1 MSEKLVR
8 DLTFL
13 KDQVEEA
20 IQAHKE
26 LLFTN
31 PEPSDDQTED
41 LHQVSFN
48 LIQAAR
54 TLIEP
59 RINYYQLS
67 TTMAQVGADLAKLS
81 STLASVLESKEKDE
95 QVTMNGSYPT
105 TPRQDDEPITPT
117 HEPITPTQDSTT
129 PTHEPITPSQSRT
142 IKFLSVPQVK
152 TKAQPSITA
161 RSKTP
166 IPIQPRL
173 IDRPSFDE
181 LTVIY
186 GGSSCSGDIGTVEVV
201 DNMDAQSITSAKSTT
216 SPNPTINISHDLTPI
231 PTRHPAQPTH
241 HSAQPSQHSISS
253 ESRPKL
259 GKIFIRRKK
268 A

>member
-1 MSEKLVR
+1 MSVKLLR

-26 LLFTN
+26 LLYTN
-31 PEPSDDQTED
+31 PEPSDEQTED

-48 LIQAAR
+48 LVQAAR

-59 RINYYQLS
+59 RVNYYQLS
-67 TTMAQVGADLAKLS
+67 ATMAQVGADLAKLS
-81 STLASVLESKEKDE
+81 STLASILESKENDE
-95 QVTMNGSYPT
+95 QVSMNGSYPT
-105 TPRQDDEPITPT
+105 TPTQDPSA
-117 HEPITPTQDSTT
+117 PTQSKT
-129 PTHEPITPSQSRT
+129 R
-142 IKFLSVPQVK
+142 KFLSVSQEYTKLK
-152 TKAQPSITA
+152 TPITA

-181 LTVIY
+181 LTVIC
-186 GGSSCSGDIGTVEVV
+186 GGSSCSGDVVTVEVV
-201 DNMDAQSITSAKSTT
+201 DNMDAQSNVSERSTT
-216 SPNPTINISHDLTPI
+216 NTTSNPTLNLTHDLTPI
-231 PTRHPAQPTH
+231 PTHNPIE
-241 HSAQPSQHSISS
+241 PSQHSISS

-268 A
+268 V

>member
-26 LLFTN
+26 LLYTN
-31 PEPSDDQTED
+31 PEPSDEQTED

-67 TTMAQVGADLAKLS
+67 TTIAQVGADLAKLS

-95 QVTMNGSYPT
+95 QVIMNGSYPT
-105 TPRQDDEPITPT
+105 TPTQDDEPITP
-117 HEPITPTQDSTT
+117 IQDASTPTQNLSI
-129 PTHEPITPSQSRT
+129 PTQSKT

-152 TKAQPSITA
+152 TKAQPSVTA

-186 GGSSCSGDIGTVEVV
+186 GGSSCSGDIGMVEVV

-216 SPNPTINISHDLTPI
+216 SSTPTINISHDLTPI
-231 PTRHPAQPTH
+231 PTHHSTQPTH
-241 HSAQPSQHSISS
+241 PSTQPTHHSISS

-268 A
+268 V